1 MSDLEALK
9 GEIERYLEEEGFAIF
24 RGFSRVLDSTPL
36 VYWDS
41 DHFPD
46 YKAFLQNAKAAG
58 AQIIV
63 YHQHEFSSDEID
75 DALGSLDLCEFTVE
89 ERRAVE
95 RRLKDMRA
103 YDGFVCAL
111 ELSFDHEGR
120 AYIFDLHTEWY
131 DDLQEI
137 LEDIQ
142 VISGPDEEDDDDHE
156 SPMGGY
162 FSKN

>member
-9 GEIERYLEEEGFAIF
+9 GEIERYLDQEGFAIF
-24 RGFSRVLDSTPL
+24 RGFPRVLDSTPL
-36 VYWDS
+36 VYWDC
-41 DHFPD
+41 DHYPD

-58 AQIIV
+58 APLIV
-63 YHQHEFSSDEID
+63 YHQHEFSSDEVD
-75 DALGSLDLCEFTVE
+75 DAIGSLDLCEFSVE
-89 ERRAVE
+89 ERRAIE

-111 ELSFDHEGR
+111 ELSFDHQGR
-120 AYIFDLHTEWY
+120 VYVFDLHTEWY
-131 DDLQEI
+131 DELQEI

-142 VISGPDEEDDDDHE
+142 VISSPDEDDDDDHE